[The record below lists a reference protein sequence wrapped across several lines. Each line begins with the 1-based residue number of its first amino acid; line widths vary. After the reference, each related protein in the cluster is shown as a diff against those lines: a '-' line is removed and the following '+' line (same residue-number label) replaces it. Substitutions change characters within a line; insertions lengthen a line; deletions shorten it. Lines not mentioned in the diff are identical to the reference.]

1 LSPLTFHPWGQK
13 ERQQLSSEAKETI
26 VLKALNR
33 GETTLESIARA
44 NNIGYSTLQKWIK
57 CHRDGIPLERKTNQ
71 SKSSNALTRTEQ
83 FNHLLAT
90 SKLDE
95 VSLGKYCREHGLYS
109 HQLTAWRDAFMTTP
123 NGKKH
128 AEQTELKKLR
138 KENQQLKKDLR
149 RKEKA
154 LAEAS
159 ALLVMKKKAD
169 LIWGEDADD

>member
-1 LSPLTFHPWGQK
+1 MS
-13 ERQQLSSEAKETI
+13 QLSSEAKEAI

-33 GETTLESIARA
+33 GDTTLESIAQA
-44 NNIGYSTLQKWIK
+44 NNIGYSTLQKWLK
-57 CHRDGIPLERKTNQ
+57 RHQEGIPLGRKTNQ
-71 SKSSNALTRTEQ
+71 SKSSHGLTRTEQ

-90 SKLDE
+90 SKLDD

-123 NGKKH
+123 NSKTP
-128 AEQTELKKLR
+128 AEQTELKKLK
-138 KENQQLKKDLR
+138 KENQQLQKELR
-149 RKEKA
+149 RKDKA

-169 LIWGEDADD
+169 LIWGANVDD